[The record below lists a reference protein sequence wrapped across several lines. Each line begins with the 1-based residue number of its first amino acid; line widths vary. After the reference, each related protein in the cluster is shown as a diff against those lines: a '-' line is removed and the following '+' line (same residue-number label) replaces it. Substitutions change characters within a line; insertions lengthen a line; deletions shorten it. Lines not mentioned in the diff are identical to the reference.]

1 MILSNGVSILSAL
14 IALSVPKKASG
25 HGYMKTPRSRNYH
38 ANLNGKWSGGTAS
51 DPAPETCPHCLNV
64 GGPGISICGKV
75 GDNNYDLPP
84 NSIGGIMPTVIQ
96 ECYAPG
102 SIIDVES
109 QITAHHK
116 GHFEMRA
123 CPISH
128 GEIPTQECFDANP
141 LTFISDELYGA
152 VPDVNY
158 PERAYIPRTG
168 KYTI

>member
-1 MILSNGVSILSAL
+1 MILSNKVGILSAL
-14 IALSVPKKASG
+14 IALSTPEAVTG

-38 ANLNGKWSGGTAS
+38 ANLNGKWSGGTSS
-51 DPAPETCPHCLNV
+51 DPAPESCPHCLNT
-64 GGPGISICGKV
+64 GGPGKSVCGKV
-75 GDNNYDLPP
+75 GDHNYDLPP
-84 NSIGGIMPTVIQ
+84 NAIGGLMPTVIQ
-96 ECYAPG
+96 ECYTPG

-109 QITAHHK
+109 QITAHHM

-123 CPISH
+123 CPIQH
-128 GEIPTQECFDANP
+128 GEVPTQACFNANP

-168 KYTI
+168 KYIV